1 MSYTRRAHNSSVV
14 ALLKKA
20 PYVLICTPPHF
31 FINTPSYN
39 RDHLEYIH
47 KSSTYERSKYISS
60 AGAEIIAV
68 DQAYRRF

>member
-1 MSYTRRAHNSSVV
+1 MGKYTRRAHNSSVV

-20 PYVLICTPPHF
+20 PYVVHLHRVAF

-47 KSSTYERSKYISS
+47 KSSTYERSKYIY
-60 AGAEIIAV
+60 I
-68 DQAYRRF
+68 